1 MSFAIVVSTTIIVK
15 VVVVVRILV
24 APAVPAR
31 LHIEFLMACI
41 AADMMSATTVMMTM
55 MSTIAMEVTRVIV
68 VLRSVL
74 GVSLLIMHVV

>member
-24 APAVPAR
+24 APAVTTR

>member
-31 LHIEFLMACI
+31 LHIELLMACI
-41 AADMMSATTVMMTM
+41 AADTMPTTTVMMTM